1 MISLKLSELKEIII
15 NKNLDK
21 ESIESI
27 IKRRYIPFLEKKVIV
42 DQIIDTCTYTKNGVV
57 RVDLFDKQFFTDL
70 KVLFAYYDL
79 EDDLDVN
86 ELTEFYDLLIEGNY
100 LNTFKKN
107 INSNDVQILEQMI
120 DTSLD
125 EYVRS
130 NNSLEG
136 VIANSIDKLI
146 ERLPDEKNMNK
157 LIKDL
162 PKQINKID
170 PEKLKYVSEVIGW
183 NKGNKEVENQN

>member
-1 MISLKLSELKEIII
+1 MKLSELKEIII